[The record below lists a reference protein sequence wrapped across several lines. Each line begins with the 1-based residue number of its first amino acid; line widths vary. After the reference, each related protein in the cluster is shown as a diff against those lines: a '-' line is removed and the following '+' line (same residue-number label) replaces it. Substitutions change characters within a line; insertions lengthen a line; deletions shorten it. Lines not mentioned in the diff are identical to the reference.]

1 MESNSNNSVS
11 MLVGTKRTV
20 SLTADGSVYKKYGI
34 YLKKCNFDLKVDGSS
49 YKMKFFVDRVDPNS
63 QAYQAGIVSGD
74 VILTVTSDVS
84 PIARRHSTSSGS
96 STTSGKS
103 TSGKKRGKGST
114 ASSSSGMA
122 VDSNKYDSSVL
133 CPALNKQTYY
143 VNNNDLGKFEEFLE
157 QNNEITLTVIYVNA
171 REWNRLVEGKERLEK
186 EYREKEMSLKAV
198 EYHLYALQNP
208 GCSYLDFNNSSA
220 SLQSS
225 LFTQSNPPRR
235 SIDAQFSL
243 PNGAKNASQF
253 RDRLISEPGKL
264 QKTSLSR
271 SQPNMLNK
279 ESTKQWF
286 PKFLMSKARKE
297 STGSNKSID
306 RSTDGGALLKAS
318 ISKSDRHFQASVGDN
333 YSIDSGVGSRGRT
346 ESPFNSEAQSV
357 RSTRRPLGDNTD
369 TSSLCSSTP
378 GNAKIFRSPS
388 SMNRSPDVS
397 NKELNSLAG
406 GVTLPRFRNK
416 TPVKC
421 NPEVMHPSHWKI
433 ATQLHEPCREA
444 ILEVSL

>member
-208 GCSYLDFNNSSA
+208 V
-220 SLQSS
+220 
-225 LFTQSNPPRR
+225 
-235 SIDAQFSL
+235 
-243 PNGAKNASQF
+243 

-416 TPVKC
+416 NFLANLSDQNSTSAFKPNRSLPYKPHHHFQTPVKC